1 MVSVSYIISP
11 EGTNMKVVA
20 LNGSPHGDGA
30 VHKGIAVMA
39 AELEKEGIQTEI
51 IHVGHLQVHGC
62 IDCGTCRELRACVFN
77 DDPVNECAGKI
88 NDADGLILGSPVYY
102 GSIAG
107 TFKSFLDRLFFS
119 GLRLKGKAAA
129 VVVSLRRTG
138 GINTLH
144 QLNNYLNL
152 SQAVISPSV
161 YWEVI
166 HGNNEEEVLED
177 REGLQIMEI
186 SARNMAWLLKTLAF
200 GKKEIPLP
208 PSIKR
213 ERTNFIH

>member
-1 MVSVSYIISP
+1 LVSYIISP
-11 EGTNMKVVA
+11 EGIRMRVVA
-20 LNGSPHGDGA
+20 LNGSPHRDGA
-30 VHKGIAVMA
+30 VHMGIAVMA
-39 AELEKEGIQTEI
+39 AELEKDGIDVEI
-51 IHVGHLQVHGC
+51 IHVGHLRVRGC
-62 IDCGTCRELRACVFN
+62 IDCGSCRELGACVFD

-88 NDADGLILGSPVYY
+88 NKADGLILGSPVYY

-107 TFKSFLDRLFFS
+107 AFKSFLDRLFFS
-119 GLRLKGKAAA
+119 GLSLKGKAAA
-129 VVVSLRRTG
+129 AVVSLRRTG

-152 SQAVISPSV
+152 SQAVITPSV

-177 REGLQIMEI
+177 REGLQIMTI
-186 SARNMAWLLKTLAF
+186 SARNMAWLLKTLAL

-208 PSIKR
+208 PAIKR

>member
-1 MVSVSYIISP
+1 
-11 EGTNMKVVA
+11 MKVIA
-20 LNGSPHGDGA
+20 LNGSPHEDGV

-39 AELEKEGIQTEI
+39 AELEKEGIDVEI
-51 IHVGHLQVHGC
+51 IHVGHLCIRGC
-62 IDCGTCRELRACVFN
+62 IDCRKCRALGACVFN
-77 DDPVNECAGKI
+77 DDPVNEYAEKI
-88 NDADGLILGSPVYY
+88 NHADGLILGSPVYY
-102 GSIAG
+102 GSVAG
-107 TFKSFLDRLFFS
+107 AFKSFLDRLFFS
-119 GLRLKGKAAA
+119 GLNLKGKAAA

-138 GINTLH
+138 GIGTFH

-152 SQAVISPSV
+152 SQAVLTPSV

-186 SARNMAWLLKTLAF
+186 SGRNMAWLIKTLAL

-208 PSIKR
+208 QDIKR
-213 ERTNFIH
+213 ERTNFIR